1 MSNKFTSLFQIENC
15 SLLKSY
21 NVIMSLGFGVMNKS
35 TTLHRFSQQ
44 SRDRG
49 CDDDVEK
56 VTNFLNVE
64 IHKYKFKSFRLL
76 GCETVLIEICL

>member
-1 MSNKFTSLFQIENC
+1 
-15 SLLKSY
+15 
-21 NVIMSLGFGVMNKS
+21 MSLGFGVMNRS
-35 TTLHRFSQQ
+35 TTLHRFSPQ

-49 CDDDVEK
+49 CDDDVGKEK

-64 IHKYKFKSFRLL
+64 IHKYKFSQIFKSFRLL